1 MKGEMKMRK
10 DFLECTDVKECV
22 EWYLEEIKHIERDAE
37 FDRSFIASLFD
48 NFYWMLEEQVLE
60 IERKSRINGML
71 INSDVLGEVVRE
83 IE

>member
-1 MKGEMKMRK
+1 MRK
-10 DFLECTDVKECV
+10 DFLECKDVKECV

-60 IERKSRINGML
+60 TERKSRINGML